1 MVAPATVK
9 PFREK
14 FVRDNPEV
22 EKWLLDKA
30 RKSVFTRQVYEHHIY
45 HYFEWLKAKG
55 FTAARPLLDNYR
67 ELKKENR
74 EYEHIDLA
82 KEYLLTGKLS
92 TRSYKFR
99 EQSWRAIRSFYE
111 FNRCPLPREKVDL
124 TISEVDE
131 KRLREKQGLEVM
143 TLEDIK
149 KLMGPAKIRDKAILL
164 ILLHSGMRIGEFIDQ
179 FNTEEAKSVLNQLR
193 EGKCPI
199 KINLIASRRNRP
211 QYFTFIGR
219 DAIDALKDYLNWRRD
234 KMRREIKDEE
244 PLFISQEGNP
254 VDRQVIERQIR
265 VLKRQTG
272 LTNREFTPHTFRDIF
287 KTECSHRGVKDVIS
301 EFFIGHA
308 LDALGYNQLDKLYP
322 KDFEIEYG
330 KVEPALNVMSFK
342 APAVIDEKRLAIES
356 AKRVLK
362 AAGLDPDQI
371 LRVEIAKR
379 APHPITTDEQ
389 LKILDDQIAQLGI
402 LKRPEAS
409 KEKKHEQNGGKPFE
423 SRIIGE
429 DELTGYLDEGWDLV
443 KELTNGKIVIRRPL
457 ES

>member
-1 MVAPATVK
+1 MVAPAIVK
-9 PFREK
+9 PLREK

-45 HYFEWLKAKG
+45 HYFRWLKAKG
-55 FTAARPLLDNYR
+55 FTTARELLDNYR
-67 ELKKENR
+67 GLKKENR

-82 KEYLLTGKLS
+82 KEYLLTGKLG
-92 TRSYKFR
+92 TKSYKFR

-143 TLEDIK
+143 TLEDVK
-149 KLMGPAKIRDKAILL
+149 KLIAPAKIRDKAMLL
-164 ILLHSGMRIGEFIDQ
+164 ILLHSGMRIGEFVDQ
-179 FNTEEAKSVLNQLR
+179 FNTEEAKSVLKQLR

-199 KINLIASRRNRP
+199 KINLIASRHNRP

-219 DAIDALKDYLNWRRD
+219 DAIDALKDYLNWRRG
-234 KMRREIKDEE
+234 KMGREIKDGE

-287 KTECSHRGVKDVIS
+287 KTECSHRGVKDIIS
-301 EFFIGHA
+301 EFFIGHT

-322 KDFEIEYG
+322 KDFETEYA
-330 KVEPALNVMSFK
+330 KVEPALNIISFK
-342 APAVIDEKRLAIES
+342 EAISEDELRKIQIL
-356 AKRVLK
+356 
-362 AAGLDPDQI
+362 DQI
-371 LRVEIAKR
+371 KLWKPEKYEEA
-379 APHPITTDEQ
+379 
-389 LKILDDQIAQLGI
+389 LKIFTKVLDLDEAIKEANKL
-402 LKRPEAS
+402 LAPEERKKRTQ
-409 KEKKHEQNGGKPFE
+409 HNGGKAFE
-423 SRIIGE
+423 SRIITE
-429 DELTGYLDEGWDLV
+429 EELTAYLDEGWDLV
-443 KELTNGKIVIRRPL
+443 KELSNGKIVIRRPL
-457 ES
+457 ETE

>member
-1 MVAPATVK
+1 MVAPAIVK

-45 HYFEWLKAKG
+45 HYFRWLKAKG
-55 FTAARPLLDNYR
+55 FATARELLDNYR
-67 ELKKENR
+67 GLKKENR

-82 KEYLLTGKLS
+82 KEYLLTGRLS
-92 TRSYKFR
+92 TKSYKFR

-143 TLEDIK
+143 TLEDVK
-149 KLMGPAKIRDKAILL
+149 KLIAPAKIRDKAMLL
-164 ILLHSGMRIGEFIDQ
+164 ILLHSGMRIGEFVDQ
-179 FNTEEAKSVLNQLR
+179 FNTEEVKSVLKQLR

-199 KINLIASRRNRP
+199 KINLIASRHNRP

-234 KMRREIKDEE
+234 ETGREIKDGE
-244 PLFISQEGNP
+244 PLFISQKRNP
-254 VDRQVIERQIR
+254 ANRQVIERQIR

-287 KTECSHRGVKDVIS
+287 KTECSHRGVKDIIS
-301 EFFIGHA
+301 EFFIGHT

-322 KDFEIEYG
+322 KDFETEYA
-330 KVEPALNVMSFK
+330 KVEPALNIISFK
-342 APAVIDEKRLAIES
+342 QAISEDELRKIQILDQIKLWKPEKYEEALKIFRAPLDIDEAINEAKRLLAPEERK
-356 AKRVLK
+356 KRT
-362 AAGLDPDQI
+362 Q
-371 LRVEIAKR
+371 
-379 APHPITTDEQ
+379 H
-389 LKILDDQIAQLGI
+389 
-402 LKRPEAS
+402 
-409 KEKKHEQNGGKPFE
+409 NGGRAFE

-429 DELTGYLDEGWDLV
+429 DELTAYLDEGWDLV
-443 KELTNGKIVIRRPL
+443 KELSNGKIVIRRPL
-457 ES
+457 ETE